1 MTRDEKIWS
10 TIKFTLLLFFSVTLL
25 YILVCKYVMPI
36 PVSVTGNTVQ
46 EINDAEAVLSDQQK
60 MAEQMKALKTDIDS
74 LNFDIQQT
82 QRIGEIKDR
91 MSQLQN
97 NYRQHS
103 YNTKYLYCMQAFKTI
118 QAYFDIKQ
126 NLYWASKAKEDRKRI
141 LEELKTQIQ

>member
-25 YILVCKYVMPI
+25 YILVCKYVMPYTCFCDREHG
-36 PVSVTGNTVQ
+36 SR
-46 EINDAEAVLSDQQK
+46 DQWRWGCLIRSTK
-60 MAEQMKALKTDIDS
+60 DGRADEALKTDIDS

-126 NLYWASKAKEDRKRI
+126 NLYWASKTKEDRKRI

>member
-1 MTRDEKIWS
+1 
-10 TIKFTLLLFFSVTLL
+10 
-25 YILVCKYVMPI
+25 
-36 PVSVTGNTVQ
+36 
-46 EINDAEAVLSDQQK
+46 

-126 NLYWASKAKEDRKRI
+126 NLYWASKTKEDRKRI

>member
-60 MAEQMKALKTDIDS
+60 MAEQMKALKTDI
-74 LNFDIQQT
+74 QQT

-126 NLYWASKAKEDRKRI
+126 NLYWASKTKEDRKRI

>member
-103 YNTKYLYCMQAFKTI
+103 YNTKYLYCMQASRPFKPTLTSSRTCI
-118 QAYFDIKQ
+118 GH
-126 NLYWASKAKEDRKRI
+126 RRPKRI
-141 LEELKTQIQ
+141 ESVFWKN